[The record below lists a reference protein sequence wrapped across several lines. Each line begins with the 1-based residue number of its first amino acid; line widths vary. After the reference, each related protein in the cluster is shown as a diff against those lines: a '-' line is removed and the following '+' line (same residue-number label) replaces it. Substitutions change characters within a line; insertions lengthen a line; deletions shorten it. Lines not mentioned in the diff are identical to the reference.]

1 MLNIITVVFTSVCL
15 VDFIVF
21 IGVYLYYLVIVILKS
36 PRLANKIL
44 AGITVFLF
52 LIFKVLHMPI
62 FIQGYNTEILM
73 RIPGLYYIILA
84 LVSVNLCITAFTIIA
99 ACNTFINA
107 FYTKNITNSQR
118 FTNIIMPI
126 YHEDKHSLLAA
137 VQSVTE
143 LEYSKDKIH
152 LWLAFDDIEESD
164 AYTHFITVYNLESS
178 TEINCY
184 INNVKVTIL
193 RLDHGGKK
201 SAQKGAY
208 HEINARYT
216 DLEESLVF
224 FIDSDIIL
232 DKNSLNLFNK
242 EFDKGR
248 KNVLTGMISCITSK
262 FNLLTYYQDIEYMTG
277 QLFWRSLEAYM
288 GATTCLPGAFTILR
302 YKTFENVA
310 EKYFSKVDF
319 KDNSDYQRFYLGE
332 DRYLT
337 HLIMKEEP
345 WKIGFCSSA
354 KCSTDAPNTFSSLI
368 KQRRRWY
375 LGHIS
380 NDTWMS
386 TSLFLWKTY
395 PVLMLFNLI
404 NNMRNTGLYVYILYF
419 IVVFDPRSTILYWVL
434 YIILPVAICWI
445 LVSIQYISMS
455 LSKFGLTLFFIP
467 FVLFQPLFNAVFMYY
482 TLFTMKERTW
492 GGIRVYRH
500 SIISSRNGTV
510 AVSGSNGGSS
520 RDSESNSSS
529 DSDDSGSGTGVN
541 TL

>member
-1 MLNIITVVFTSVCL
+1 MLNIITAVFTSVCL

-21 IGVYLYYLVIVILKS
+21 VGVYLYYLLLVILKS

-52 LIFKVLHMPI
+52 LIFKILHAPI
-62 FIQGYNTEILM
+62 FIQGYDSGILLQ
-73 RIPGLYYIILA
+73 IPGLYYIILA

-107 FYTKNITNSQR
+107 FYTNGTENSQR

-143 LEYSKDKIH
+143 LEYRKDKIH

-164 AYTHFITVYNLESS
+164 AYTHLITIYNLDSSS
-178 TEINCY
+178 TEIECY
-184 INNVKVTIL
+184 INNTKVTIL

-201 SAQKGAY
+201 SAQRGAY
-208 HEINARYT
+208 HKINMRYT
-216 DLEESLVF
+216 DLEDSLVF
-224 FIDSDIIL
+224 FIDSDIVL
-232 DKNSLNLFNK
+232 DKKSLDLFNK

-288 GATTCLPGAFTILR
+288 GATTCLPGAFTILK

-354 KCSTDAPNTFSSLI
+354 KCSTDAPDTFSSLI

-419 IVVFDPRSTILYWVL
+419 IVILDPRSTIVYWVM
-434 YIILPVAICWI
+434 YIILPIAICWI
-445 LVSIQYISMS
+445 LVSIQYISTS

-492 GGIRVYRH
+492 GGIRVHRH
-500 SIISSRNGTV
+500 SIISSRNGT
-510 AVSGSNGGSS
+510 ASDGSGSGS
-520 RDSESNSSS
+520 RDSES
-529 DSDDSGSGTGVN
+529 GSGIESNSDVN